1 MATMLLWWRERLE
14 GWTPVDALTQTD
26 AQFAFGAQLR
36 MLRRSKG
43 MSMRALTGLIGL
55 SAHSNLADYECGRRL
70 PPRDVVEACERAL
83 GVANQE
89 LLRRW
94 EATLRERSQ
103 RDSVESAINARPDAP
118 STEPRQRSKPGWT
131 RALLLAVAV
140 AALLAGW
147 GLRSAGV
154 TSNDNHA
161 SVVVGVSSCD
171 TTARIVDT
179 ATLATEPRAGRA
191 SLTVGT
197 VSLRFSP
204 SCGLAWTRFIPAQA
218 VTPGASGVELSVH
231 RVDDGAVTVLRLP
244 QVVGA
249 ESDPLLTVPGCV
261 YAQVSVPFA
270 DGTVATART
279 SCRTG

>member
-1 MATMLLWWRERLE
+1 
-14 GWTPVDALTQTD
+14 
-26 AQFAFGAQLR
+26 
-36 MLRRSKG
+36 

-83 GVANQE
+83 GVANHE

-94 EATLRERSQ
+94 EAALRERSQ
-103 RDSVESAINARPDAP
+103 RDPGDSAISAPPDAGT
-118 STEPRQRSKPGWT
+118 SEPRRSKRAWT
-131 RALLLAVAV
+131 RALLPAVAI

-147 GLRSAGV
+147 GLRSAGLP
-154 TSNDNHA
+154 TNDNHA
-161 SVVVGVSSCD
+161 SVIVGVSSCD
-171 TTARIVDT
+171 TTARIVDS
-179 ATLATEPRAGRA
+179 ATVATEPRAGRA
-191 SLTVGT
+191 SLTIGT

-204 SCGLAWTRFIPAQA
+204 SCGLAWTRFVPAHD
-218 VTPGASGVELSVH
+218 VTPGAAGVELSVH
-231 RVDDGAVTVLRLP
+231 RVDDGAVTMLRLP

>member
-1 MATMLLWWRERLE
+1 
-14 GWTPVDALTQTD
+14 
-26 AQFAFGAQLR
+26 
-36 MLRRSKG
+36 
-43 MSMRALTGLIGL
+43 MSMRVLTGLIGL

-83 GVANQE
+83 GVANHE

-94 EATLRERSQ
+94 EAALRERSQ
-103 RDSVESAINARPDAP
+103 RDSSGSTTSAQPD
-118 STEPRQRSKPGWT
+118 TRTTNPRQRPKPGWT
-131 RALLLAVAV
+131 RALLPAVAV

-147 GLRSAGV
+147 GLRSAGLP
-154 TSNDNHA
+154 SNDNQA

-179 ATLATEPRAGRA
+179 ATLTTQPRAGQA

-204 SCGLAWTRFIPAQA
+204 SCGLAWTRFVPAQV
-218 VTPGASGVELSVH
+218 VTPGAAGVELSVH
-231 RVDDGAVTVLRLP
+231 RVNDGAVTVLRLP

-261 YAQVSVPFA
+261 YAQASVPFA

-279 SCRTG
+279 NCRTG

>member
-1 MATMLLWWRERLE
+1 
-14 GWTPVDALTQTD
+14 
-26 AQFAFGAQLR
+26 
-36 MLRRSKG
+36 
-43 MSMRALTGLIGL
+43 MSMRALTVLIGL

-83 GVANQE
+83 AVADRQ

-94 EATLRERSQ
+94 EAALRERSQ
-103 RDSVESAINARPDAP
+103 RDSGDNPISAQPDAHT
-118 STEPRQRSKPGWT
+118 SEPRQPSKAGWT
-131 RALLLAVAV
+131 RALLPAVAV

-147 GLRSAGV
+147 GLRSAGLP
-154 TSNDNHA
+154 SNDNHA
-161 SVVVGVSSCD
+161 SVIVGVSSCD
-171 TTARIVDT
+171 STARIVDST
-179 ATLATEPRAGRA
+179 TLTTEPRAGQA

-204 SCGLAWTRFIPAQA
+204 SCGLAWTRFVPAPVVPA
-218 VTPGASGVELSVH
+218 GAAGVELSVH
-231 RVDDGAVTVLRLP
+231 RVDDGATTVLRLP
-244 QVVGA
+244 EVVGA

-261 YAQVSVPFA
+261 YAEVSVPFA